1 MSVDGTVFYFR
12 AGTPGG
18 DVFAGELRAGSSED
32 ALQQLRRKG
41 FRPLRLETR
50 PIRANWLNREVSFGS
65 ARRLTLADCQSFCGE
80 LSLLLRSGVPI
91 AEALAVMLAALPKR
105 SRLHGF
111 VASVRHAIQLGR
123 PLSGALDGAGYRLPP
138 DLVPLLQAG
147 EGSGT
152 LVAALDM
159 VAISYAEANR
169 FRRAYVAAAAY
180 PILLL
185 AVSGVVFGLLALF
198 VAPSLVGL
206 FSAMNRPVPLALAAL
221 SAVGSFLTGN
231 GAAIG
236 ISFAALLVVA
246 FTGGTAAVVRG
257 SAQRCLAAIPIM
269 GSALNWAA
277 TRRFVTT
284 LRLHLLGH
292 VSLAT
297 ALPSAFAAASFAGG
311 EARAAAVV
319 TRVRAGAALSPELRA
334 SRLLPDK
341 IVHLIEVGE
350 TGGRLAEVLEA
361 IAGEATARFEQRMSL
376 VTSLL
381 APALI
386 LVVGTMIGGVIFS
399 VFSALLEINE
409 IAF

>member
-1 MSVDGTVFYFR
+1 MSIDGTIFYFR

-18 DVFAGELRAGSSED
+18 DVFAGELTAGSSED

-41 FRPLRLETR
+41 FQPLRLETR
-50 PIRANWLNREVSFGS
+50 PIRESWLNREISFGG
-65 ARRLTLADCQSFCGE
+65 ARRLTQADCQSFCRE
-80 LSLLLRSGVPI
+80 LSLLLRSGVPM
-91 AEALAVMLAALPKR
+91 AEALAVMLAALPRR
-105 SRLHGF
+105 SRLYGF
-111 VASVRHAIQLGR
+111 VATVRHAIQLGR
-123 PLSGALDGAGYRLPP
+123 PLSGAVDGAGYRLPP

-147 EGSGT
+147 EGSST

-159 VAISYAEANR
+159 VASSYAEANR

-198 VAPSLVGL
+198 VAPSLVSL
-206 FSAMNRPVPLALAAL
+206 FTSMNRPVPMALAAL
-221 SAVGSFLTGN
+221 SAVGSFLTAN
-231 GAAIG
+231 GVAIG
-236 ISFAALLVVA
+236 VGAVVLLLIA
-246 FTGGTAAVVRG
+246 FTGSTAAVVRG
-257 SAQRCLAAIPIM
+257 VAVRCLSAIPVL

-292 VSLAT
+292 VSLAA

-319 TRVRAGAALSPELRA
+319 TRVRAGAAFSPELRTA
-334 SRLLPDK
+334 RLLPDK

-361 IAGEATARFEQRMSL
+361 VAGEATARFEQRMSL

>member
-1 MSVDGTVFYFR
+1 MSVESTIFYFR

-18 DVFAGELRAGSSED
+18 DVFAGELTAGSSED

-41 FRPLRLETR
+41 FQPLRLETQ
-50 PIRANWLNREVSFGS
+50 PIRENWLNREVGFGG
-65 ARRLTLADCQSFCGE
+65 AHRLTLVDCQNFCSE
-80 LSLLLRSGVPI
+80 LSLLLRSGVPMV
-91 AEALAVMLAALPKR
+91 EALAMILAALPRR

-111 VASVRHAIQLGR
+111 VASVRHSIQLGR
-123 PLSGALDGAGYRLPP
+123 PLSGAIDAAGYDLPP

-147 EGSGT
+147 EGSST

-159 VAISYAEANR
+159 VAASYAGANR

-185 AVSGVVFGLLALF
+185 AVSAVVFGLIALF

-206 FSAMNRPVPLALAAL
+206 FTSMNRPVPIALAAL
-221 SAVGSFLTGN
+221 STVGSLLTTRGVT
-231 GAAIG
+231 IG
-236 ISFAALLVVA
+236 IALAALLLIA
-246 FTGGTAAVVRG
+246 FTGGTASLVRG
-257 SAQRCLAAIPIM
+257 AAMRCLASIPVL

-284 LRLHLLGH
+284 LRLHLSGH

-297 ALPSAFAAASFAGG
+297 ALPSAFAAAAFAGG
-311 EARAAAVV
+311 EARAAAVIG
-319 TRVRAGAALSPELRA
+319 RVRAGAAFSPELRA
-334 SRLLPDK
+334 AKLLPDK

-350 TGGRLAEVLEA
+350 TSGRLAEVLDA
-361 IAGEATARFEQRMSL
+361 IADEATARFEQRMSL

-386 LVVGTMIGGVIFS
+386 LVVGAMIGGVIFS

>member
-1 MSVDGTVFYFR
+1 MSIDGTVFYFR

-18 DVFAGELRAGSSED
+18 DVFAGELTAGSSED

-41 FRPLRLETR
+41 FQPLRLETR
-50 PIRANWLNREVSFGS
+50 PIRENWLNREVGFGS
-65 ARRLTLADCQSFCGE
+65 ARRLTLADCRGFCSE
-80 LSLLLRSGVPI
+80 LSLLLRAGVPMS
-91 AEALAVMLAALPKR
+91 EALAVMLAALPKR

-111 VASVRHAIQLGR
+111 AATVRHAIQLGR
-123 PLSGALDGAGYRLPP
+123 PLSGAVDGAGYHLPP
-138 DLVPLLQAG
+138 DLVPLLHAG
-147 EGSGT
+147 EGAST

-159 VAISYAEANR
+159 VANSYAEANR

-206 FSAMNRPVPLALAAL
+206 FTSMNRPVPMALAAL
-221 SAVGSFLTGN
+221 SVVGSFLTAN
-231 GAAIG
+231 GVTIAIG
-236 ISFAALLVVA
+236 VAALLLVA

-257 SAQRCLAAIPIM
+257 FVMRCLAAIPVL
-269 GSALNWAA
+269 GSALTWAA

-292 VSLAT
+292 VPLAA

-311 EARAAAVV
+311 ETRAAEVV
-319 TRVRAGAALSPELRA
+319 TRVRAGASFSAELRTA
-334 SRLLPDK
+334 KLLPDK
-341 IVHLIEVGE
+341 VVRLIEVGE
-350 TGGRLAEVLEA
+350 TSGRLAEVLEA
-361 IAGEATARFEQRMSL
+361 IADEATARFEQRMSL

-381 APALI
+381 APVLI